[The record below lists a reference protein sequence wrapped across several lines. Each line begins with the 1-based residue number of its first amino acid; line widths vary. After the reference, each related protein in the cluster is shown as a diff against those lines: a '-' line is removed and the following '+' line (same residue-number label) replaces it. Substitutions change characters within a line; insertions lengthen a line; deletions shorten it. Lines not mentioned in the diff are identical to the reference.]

1 MEWLVGLLVM
11 FLLLVMPAFVYHVH
25 RMLERARS
33 EPSQDI
39 RDELAEIEERLE
51 RIERVIEQKL
61 LETGDKK

>member
-11 FLLLVMPAFVYHVH
+11 FMLLVMPGFVYHVH

-33 EPSQDI
+33 EPSQDV
-39 RDELAEIEERLE
+39 RDELAEFGERLE

-61 LETGDKK
+61 IETGDEK